1 MIFKDYYK
9 ILGLDTNK
17 VNLTQIK
24 NAYKE
29 QAKKRKNGRFLNY
42 GGYYAVGRGKMSYNC
57 EILYLSDKML
67 VLQFYQ
73 DDYKLGIE
81 ISISQ

>member
-24 NAYKE
+24 NAYK
-29 QAKKRKNGRFLNY
+29 
-42 GGYYAVGRGKMSYNC
+42 
-57 EILYLSDKML
+57 
-67 VLQFYQ
+67 
-73 DDYKLGIE
+73 DDI
-81 ISISQ
+81 